1 TLCGP
6 VISAKQQ
13 ERILGYIRKGVDE
26 GATMLV
32 GSTEAP
38 KEFDKGFWVSP
49 TLFTDVDNSMTIAQE
64 EIFGPVLVVIPY
76 EDEEDAIRIAN
87 DSVYGLAGNVMSSSL
102 DRSLAVA
109 RRLRAGFIGLNGTA
123 GYGADVPFGGYKDS
137 GVGRQNGL
145 EGFSQYTE
153 VKSVAYPAD
162 EG

>member
-1 TLCGP
+1 MKSSEIVCAASLLAAACAP
-6 VISAKQQ
+6 SDAQVFHSSA
-13 ERILGYIRKGVDE
+13 GD
-26 GATMLV
+26 
-32 GSTEAP
+32 
-38 KEFDKGFWVSP
+38 
-49 TLFTDVDNSMTIAQE
+49 
-64 EIFGPVLVVIPY
+64 LVV
-76 EDEEDAIRIAN
+76 ET
-87 DSVYGLAGNVMSSSL
+87 
-102 DRSLAVA
+102 VA